1 MSSLPETLL
10 ALIVGRARA
19 AATVGDLTEMAATR
33 GRLWFAAAYAR
44 IRFSLTW
51 RIVLA
56 LFAAALCR
64 EFVFDAFH
72 VYLRYAPTAWRTGSG
87 PYLTL
92 LSSSG
97 PLLAMVMST
106 LWFALPYAIVLY
118 GLRDRFVRLTSA
130 FCVGVTIAFLF
141 IPGASLLFAASTLL
155 LAAGVLISRRW
166 RKPFEVLAGTTAVS
180 LLTFAAA
187 GGLRSV
193 LHPQPGIER
202 ILVNYV
208 EILAFQATL
217 LVIAITCSSLHRR
230 LLDEPP
236 SGSTLAS

>member
-1 MSSLPETLL
+1 MPNLPESLL
-10 ALIVGRARA
+10 ALIAGRARA
-19 AATVGDLTEMAATR
+19 AVIVGDLTEMAATR

-44 IRFSLTW
+44 ILFSLTW
-51 RIVLA
+51 RIWLA
-56 LFAAALCR
+56 LFAATLCR

-72 VYLRYAPTAWRTGSG
+72 LYLHYAPTAWRTGGG
-87 PYLTL
+87 PYVTL

-130 FCVGVTIAFLF
+130 FCVGITIAFLF
-141 IPGASLLFAASTLL
+141 IPRASLLFAAATLI
-155 LAAGVLISRRW
+155 LAAAALISRTW
-166 RKPFEVLAGTTAVS
+166 RKPFAVLAGTAAAS

-187 GGLRSV
+187 GGLRTV
-193 LHPQPGIER
+193 LHPQPGIAR

-217 LVIAITCSSLHRR
+217 VVIAITCSRLHRR
-230 LLDEPP
+230 LLDEP
-236 SGSTLAS
+236 SSTSSPLA